1 MAQFCFG
8 LLNWLAAFME
18 YSEIIYGEFAMDE
31 ISVLVCDDSA
41 LMRNLISKI
50 VDGTEGMKTV
60 GTAMNGKFC
69 LQKIPLLKPDVI
81 LLDIE
86 MPEMNG
92 IQFLEERKMQGID
105 IPVIILS
112 SVAVK
117 GATVTMKCLELGAS
131 DFITKPNGAISTN
144 ISAVANK
151 IIENIAS
158 YGGRYARRNGKDVGH
173 FDFFMH
179 QAKMKEAEA
188 AAKKSGIEDKIKPAS
203 NVQSDVASFRPSLWK
218 PAAKKE
224 PAVITPVRNPGRI
237 DVVAIGISTGGPNAL
252 REVFAKIPE
261 KFPKPILVVQ
271 HMPAGFTKEFAASLD
286 RICPLNVKEAEDG
299 DLIHPGQ
306 IYIAPGDYHI
316 VVEKSSLCN
325 VIRLSKN
332 DLRNGHR
339 PSADMLFESV
349 AKIYQNRALG
359 VIMTGMGRDGAAQL
373 AEMRKQ
379 GAWTLGQDE
388 KSSIVYG
395 MPKVAWEMGGVQKQ
409 VPLEDMA
416 KEIAKVVMENC

>member
-1 MAQFCFG
+1 
-8 LLNWLAAFME
+8 
-18 YSEIIYGEFAMDE
+18 MDD

-41 LMRNLISKI
+41 LMRNLISRI
-50 VDGTEGMKTV
+50 VNGTEGMSTV

-69 LQKIPLLKPDVI
+69 LQKIPTLKPDVI

-92 IQFLEERKMQGID
+92 IQFLEERKLQGID
-105 IPVIILS
+105 IPVIVLS
-112 SVAVK
+112 SIAVK
-117 GATVTMKCLELGAS
+117 GASVTMKCLELGAS

-144 ISAVANK
+144 IATVANK

-158 YGGRYARRNGKDVGH
+158 YGGRYARRKGKDVGQ

-188 AAKKSGIEDKIKPAS
+188 ASKAEGIEDKVKPLSSMSSSSAG
-203 NVQSDVASFRPSLWK
+203 DVSSFRPSLWK
-218 PAAKKE
+218 PSKPKE
-224 PAVITPVRNPGRI
+224 PVVITPLRNPGRV

-252 REVFAKIPE
+252 REMFAKIPE

-286 RICPLNVKEAEDG
+286 RICPLSVKEAEDG

-306 IYIAPGDYHI
+306 IYVAPGDYHI

-325 VIRLSKN
+325 VIRLEQSA
-332 DLRNGHR
+332 LRNGHR
-339 PSADMLFESV
+339 PSADVLFESV

-388 KSSIVYG
+388 KSCIVYG
-395 MPKVAWEMGGVQKQ
+395 MPKVAYEMGGVQKQ
-409 VPLEDMA
+409 VSLDDMA
-416 KEIAKVVMENC
+416 AEIVRVVENS

>member
-1 MAQFCFG
+1 
-8 LLNWLAAFME
+8 
-18 YSEIIYGEFAMDE
+18 MDD

-41 LMRNLISKI
+41 LMRNMISRI
-50 VDGTEGMKTV
+50 VDGTSGMRTV

-69 LQKIPLLKPDVI
+69 LQKIPILRPDVI

-92 IQFLEERKMQGID
+92 LQFLEQRRLRGID
-105 IPVIILS
+105 VPVIILS
-112 SVAVK
+112 SVAIR
-117 GATVTMKCLELGAS
+117 GASVTMKCLELGAS
-131 DFITKPNGAISTN
+131 DFITKPSGAISTN
-144 ISAVANK
+144 ISVVAHR

-158 YGGRYARRNGKDVGH
+158 YGGRYARRRGKDVGQ

-179 QAKMKEAEA
+179 QAKMRAVEA
-188 AAKKSGIEDKIKPAS
+188 ASRKAGLEDKVRPFSSQTGSTAVK
-203 NVQSDVASFRPSLWK
+203 NDVASFRPSLWK
-218 PAAKKE
+218 PSVKKE
-224 PAVITPVRNPGRI
+224 PAVITPVRSSGRI

-271 HMPAGFTKEFAASLD
+271 HMPAGFTKEFAASLN

-306 IYIAPGDYHI
+306 VYVAPGDFHI
-316 VVEKSSLCN
+316 VVEKSTLCN
-325 VIRLSKN
+325 VIRLSQE

-339 PSADMLFESV
+339 PSADVLFESV

-359 VIMTGMGRDGAAQL
+359 VIMTGMGRDGAVQL
-373 AEMRKQ
+373 TEMRKQ

-395 MPKVAWEMGGVQKQ
+395 MPKVAYELGGVQKQ
-409 VPLEDMA
+409 VALENMA
-416 KEIAKVVMENC
+416 GEITRLVMENS